1 MFPCMHAWM
10 HTHIHTYIIYI
21 MKRVRVSYRELQLVV
36 CSFLEK
42 KRKTHTLPIY
52 HECYI
57 RQLLA
62 SIIWIVV

>member
-1 MFPCMHAWM
+1 
-10 HTHIHTYIIYI
+10 

-36 CSFLEK
+36 CSFLENK
-42 KRKTHTLPIY
+42 QNNTHTLPIY